1 MDKSR
6 EIQMKQ
12 HVLEMLK
19 NFMMGEEGSK
29 FKPKAIQVEM
39 IGKPKESLVGDDD
52 MAEMDPDM
60 KKYEES
66 QQDRFADK
74 YAAADEGM
82 SEKDYED
89 SEEDEAADEEGE
101 RDLKKNPRMSLRDF
115 LASRSE

>member
-29 FKPKAIQVEM
+29 FKPKAIEVEM
-39 IGKPKESLVGDDD
+39 VSAPKG

-60 KKYEES
+60 EKYEES
-66 QQDRFADK
+66 QADRFADK
-74 YAAADEGM
+74 KNAEEEGV
-82 SEKDYED
+82 SEKDWED
-89 SEEDEAADEEGE
+89 SEGDEEADEEGE
-101 RDLKKNPRMSLRDF
+101 EKLEKNPRMSLKDF